1 MTKGLSV
8 VDIPGHENFKSDA
21 IKEVSTAKGVVFLCD
36 TRSRQNIYKNALY
49 LYDFFVSKAIQ
60 QLNIPLLIVSNFSDC
75 PESLKVNE
83 LKEEL
88 EKEM

>member
-1 MTKGLSV
+1 M

-21 IKEVSTAKGVVFLCD
+21 IKEASISKGIVFLCD
-36 TRSRQNIYKNALY
+36 SRSRQNIYKNALY

-75 PESLKVNE
+75 SESLKAVE
-83 LKEEL
+83 LKDEL